1 MATEI
6 KVLKEKVNLAK
17 DLLMFLSGLAGIG
30 FQQYLSSQ
38 GQKPNLLFLG
48 IFTLMTGVP
57 GATNLIGLF
66 RSQQRIESLQYSPQP
81 LELPSGLGSSSQNV
95 SGHEQTQ

>member
-1 MATEI
+1 VSEI
-6 KVLKEKVNLAK
+6 KILKEKVNLFK
-17 DLLMFLSGLAGIG
+17 DLVMFLGGMAGIA

-66 RSQQRIESLQYSPQP
+66 RSQQRIESLQSSSA
-81 LELPSGLGSSSQNV
+81 PSEYPSELGSSSQNV
-95 SGHEQTQ
+95 